1 MPFRRQFEFVT
12 QISDEEKNNCIERII
27 FRSNSVLAPEA
38 VLEDENN
45 SEKDARDESGGTEA
59 GK

>member
-12 QISDEEKNNCIERII
+12 QISDEEKNNCIERTI
-27 FRSNSVLAPEA
+27 FRSISVLAPEA